1 MASSSST
8 WGWVVDAF
16 GTGDSGVSLPPL
28 YHYNFGILNKLQDAQ
43 AEKLKV
49 IQVYKINKLPDWQ
62 DDLMTWW
69 QDSWSMILCLLSY
82 VCTCRLYCLKSKTLP
97 THWLTRVKSGDA
109 SASKKQSTALFNNFK
124 GQWCLWVQAPYGAV
138 QPVTADL
145 ARASCCYGP

>member
-49 IQVYKINKLPDWQ
+49 IQVYKINKLPD
-62 DDLMTWW
+62 
-69 QDSWSMILCLLSY
+69 
-82 VCTCRLYCLKSKTLP
+82 
-97 THWLTRVKSGDA
+97 
-109 SASKKQSTALFNNFK
+109 
-124 GQWCLWVQAPYGAV
+124 
-138 QPVTADL
+138 
-145 ARASCCYGP
+145 